1 MIFNKFFRHF
11 SFKYKALFKKVVFYF
26 NKKIH
31 LLMFF
36 KNQSILI
43 LISKD
48 KSMIRTLVYEKEL
61 EGN

>member
-1 MIFNKFFRHF
+1 
-11 SFKYKALFKKVVFYF
+11 
-26 NKKIH
+26 
-31 LLMFF
+31 MFF